1 MRKLRLTLVLL
12 AVFGLVAAACAADT
26 EAADEA
32 LAEAQAASAA
42 ASSAMSEAQAIA
54 ADIVAAIAEAQA
66 ATASAD
72 AAAAAAA
79 AAAADAAEAL
89 AAADLAQATAS
100 GNEAAVA
107 EAEVALADAQ
117 DAAAAAQTAA
127 DEAQSEAAAAQAE
140 AATAQEEAAA
150 AKAEAEAAQAEAAA
164 AQEEA
169 AAAET
174 EARAAEA
181 AAAEA
186 AAAAAGPI
194 CGGNTPG
201 DLPQGVDSENGVL
214 KIGTVQPVGGAAV
227 VAGIELLGGIK
238 IAVEEINAN
247 GGIDGCMIELVD
259 YNSQYEVEELINQT
273 RRMIDR
279 DGVWAILSPADSR
292 AIPGTFDFL
301 AESGVIMWA
310 PISPPFEI
318 ERQEVYWLASS
329 RTEQARICVDHFD
342 DLGFT
347 KVATIGATNPL
358 GEEVV
363 AGVEIQAPING
374 MEIVAQETVESAS
387 EIVGPAVL
395 NVIASGAEG
404 IVAGVDNIQN
414 ALILQILAENNS
426 DALLCS
432 DQGAAGSGGQNAVGP
447 AEEAADGF
455 LGALQV
461 ALPDTDS
468 PLMSQWRALRNA
480 YCDSISDECRAPNF
494 SEQTYLH
501 SITFFEVIDRLE
513 GDLSWDN
520 FHAVAESLWANPIET
535 GAMPP
540 ISCGP
545 RADGGHAC
553 ASGAGLSEYDY
564 ETQTW
569 TQIREFQA
577 PKS

>member
-12 AVFGLVAAACAADT
+12 AFFGLIAAGCASDSG
-26 EAADEA
+26 AADEA
-32 LAEAQAASAA
+32 LAEAQGASAAAAAALSEAQAASAA
-42 ASSAMSEAQAIA
+42 A
-54 ADIVAAIAEAQA
+54 ADIGAAMAEAQA
-66 ATASAD
+66 ASAAATAAS
-72 AAAAAAA
+72 AAAAS
-79 AAAADAAEAL
+79 AAADAAEAL

-100 GNEAAVA
+100 GNEAAA
-107 EAEVALADAQ
+107 
-117 DAAAAAQTAA
+117 
-127 DEAQSEAAAAQAE
+127 
-140 AATAQEEAAA
+140 
-150 AKAEAEAAQAEAAA
+150 AEAEAALAEASAAASAAGEAAAAAEAEAAA

-169 AAAET
+169 AAAQA
-174 EARAAEA
+174 EAAAAQQEAAAAQAEAQAAEE

-194 CGGNTPG
+194 CGGNTTG

-214 KIGTVQPVGGAAV
+214 TIGTVQPVGGAAV

-301 AESGVIMWA
+301 AESGVPMWA

-329 RTEQARICVDHFD
+329 RTEQARICVDHFH
-342 DLGFT
+342 DLGFST
-347 KVATIGATNPL
+347 VATIGATNPL

-480 YCDSISDECRAPNF
+480 YCDSISDECRAANF

-501 SITFFEVIDRLE
+501 SITFFEVIDRLD

-520 FHAVAESLWANPIET
+520 FHAVAESLRDDPIET

-540 ISCGP
+540 IGCGP
-545 RADGGHAC
+545 RAEGGHAC

-564 ETQTW
+564 ETETW

-577 PKS
+577 PYSS

>member
-1 MRKLRLTLVLL
+1 MRKLRITLVLL
-12 AVFGLVAAACAADT
+12 ATLGLVAAACAADT

-54 ADIVAAIAEAQA
+54 ADIGAAIAEAQA
-66 ATASAD
+66 ASASAD

-107 EAEVALADAQ
+107 EAEAALAEAQ
-117 DAAAAAQTAA
+117 DAAAAASTAA
-127 DEAQSEAAAAQAE
+127 AAAQDEAAAAQAE
-140 AATAQEEAAA
+140 ATAAQEEAAA
-150 AKAEAEAAQAEAAA
+150 AKAEAEAAQ
-164 AQEEA
+164 EEA
-169 AAAET
+169 AAAES
-174 EARAAEA
+174 EARAAEE

-194 CGGNTPG
+194 CGGNTTG

-238 IAVEEINAN
+238 IAVDEINAN

-292 AIPGTFDFL
+292 ALPGTFDFL
-301 AESGVIMWA
+301 AESGVPMWA

-329 RTEQARICVDHFD
+329 RTEQARICVDHFH
-342 DLGFT
+342 DLGFST
-347 KVATIGATNPL
+347 VATIGATNPL
-358 GEEVV
+358 GEEVI

-501 SITFFEVIDRLE
+501 SITFFEVIDRLD

-520 FHAVAESLWANPIET
+520 FHAVAENLGNDPIVT

-540 ISCGP
+540 IACGP

-564 ETQTW
+564 ETETW

-577 PKS
+577 PYS

>member
-1 MRKLRLTLVLL
+1 MRKLRLILVLL
-12 AVFGLVAAACAADT
+12 ATFGLIAAACASDGSDA
-26 EAADEA
+26 AADALAEA
-32 LAEAQAASAA
+32 QSASAAAAAALGEAQAAAATAADIGAAIAEAQAASAA
-42 ASSAMSEAQAIA
+42 AE
-54 ADIVAAIAEAQA
+54 
-66 ATASAD
+66 
-72 AAAAAAA
+72 AAAAAATA
-79 AAAADAAEAL
+79 ASANAAEAL

-107 EAEVALADAQ
+107 AAEDALAEAQ
-117 DAAAAAQTAA
+117 DAA
-127 DEAQSEAAAAQAE
+127 SAAQA
-140 AATAQEEAAA
+140 A
-150 AKAEAEAAQAEAAA
+150 AAA

-169 AAAET
+169 AAAQADAT
-174 EARAAEA
+174 AAQAQAEAAKAEA

-186 AAAAAGPI
+186 RAGAAEASAAEAAASAAGPI
-194 CGGNTPG
+194 CGGNTTG
-201 DLPQGVDSENGVL
+201 DLPQGVDSEAGVL
-214 KIGTVQPVGGAAV
+214 TIGTVQPVGGAAV

-238 IAVEEINAN
+238 IAVDEVNAN
-247 GGIDGCMIELVD
+247 GGVDGCMIELVD

-301 AESGVIMWA
+301 AESGVPMWA

-318 ERQEVYWLASS
+318 ERQEVYWLAIS

-414 ALILQILAENNS
+414 ALILQILAENDS
-426 DALLCS
+426 TALLCS

-461 ALPDTDS
+461 ALPDTDT
-468 PLMSQWRALRNA
+468 PLMSRWRALRNT
-480 YCDSISDECRAPNF
+480 YCDSISDECKAPNF

-501 SITFFEVIDRLE
+501 SITFFEVLDRLD

-520 FHAVAESLWANPIET
+520 FHAVAENLRSNPIET

-540 ISCGP
+540 IACGP

-553 ASGAGLSEYDY
+553 ASGAGLSEYDF
-564 ETQTW
+564 ETETW
-569 TQIREFQA
+569 TQIRIFQS

>member
-12 AVFGLVAAACAADT
+12 AVFGLVAAACASDSG
-26 EAADEA
+26 AADEA

-42 ASSAMSEAQAIA
+42 AANALSEAQSASTA
-54 ADIVAAIAEAQA
+54 AAEIGAAIAEAQA
-66 ATASAD
+66 ASASAD
-72 AAAAAAA
+72 AASAAAA

-107 EAEVALADAQ
+107 EAETALAEAQ
-117 DAAAAAQTAA
+117 AAAADASAAAASAQQEAETAQA
-127 DEAQSEAAAAQAE
+127 EAAAAQ
-140 AATAQEEAAA
+140 EEAA
-150 AKAEAEAAQAEAAA
+150 AAQAEAAA

-169 AAAET
+169 AAAE
-174 EARAAEA
+174 ES
-181 AAAEA
+181 AAEA

-194 CGGNTPG
+194 CGGNTTG
-201 DLPQGVDSENGVL
+201 DVPQGVDSENGVL

-238 IAVEEINAN
+238 IAVDEINAN

-301 AESGVIMWA
+301 AESGVPMWA

-329 RTEQARICVDHFD
+329 RTEQARICVDHFH
-342 DLGFT
+342 DLGLT
-347 KVATIGATNPL
+347 TVATIGATNPL
-358 GEEVV
+358 GQEVV
-363 AGVEIQAPING
+363 DGVEIQAPINE

-480 YCDSISDECRAPNF
+480 YCDSISDECRAANF

-501 SITFFEVIDRLE
+501 SITFFEVIDRLD

-520 FHAVAESLWANPIET
+520 FHAVAENLLNDPIET

-540 ISCGP
+540 IGCGP
-545 RADGGHAC
+545 RAEGGHAC

-577 PKS
+577 PYSS

>member
-1 MRKLRLTLVLL
+1 
-12 AVFGLVAAACAADT
+12 
-26 EAADEA
+26 
-32 LAEAQAASAA
+32 
-42 ASSAMSEAQAIA
+42 
-54 ADIVAAIAEAQA
+54 
-66 ATASAD
+66 
-72 AAAAAAA
+72 
-79 AAAADAAEAL
+79 
-89 AAADLAQATAS
+89 
-100 GNEAAVA
+100 
-107 EAEVALADAQ
+107 
-117 DAAAAAQTAA
+117 
-127 DEAQSEAAAAQAE
+127 
-140 AATAQEEAAA
+140 
-150 AKAEAEAAQAEAAA
+150 
-164 AQEEA
+164 
-169 AAAET
+169 
-174 EARAAEA
+174 
-181 AAAEA
+181 
-186 AAAAAGPI
+186 
-194 CGGNTPG
+194 
-201 DLPQGVDSENGVL
+201 
-214 KIGTVQPVGGAAV
+214 
-227 VAGIELLGGIK
+227 
-238 IAVEEINAN
+238 
-247 GGIDGCMIELVD
+247 
-259 YNSQYEVEELINQT
+259 
-273 RRMIDR
+273 MIDR
-279 DGVWAILSPADSR
+279 DGVWAVLSPADSR
-292 AIPGTFDFL
+292 ALPGTFDFL

-310 PISPPFEI
+310 PISPPFEP

-426 DALLCS
+426 PALLCS

-455 LGALQV
+455 LGGLQV

-501 SITFFEVIDRLE
+501 SITFFEVIDRLN

-520 FHAVAESLWANPIET
+520 FHAVAENLWANPIET

-540 ISCGP
+540 IACGA

>member
-12 AVFGLVAAACAADT
+12 AVFGLVAAACAADS

-32 LAEAQAASAA
+32 LAEAQAAAASAA
-42 ASSAMSEAQAIA
+42 AAMSEAQAASAAGADIA
-54 ADIVAAIAEAQA
+54 AAMAEAQA
-66 ATASAD
+66 ASAAAEAASAS
-72 AAAAAAA
+72 AAS
-79 AAAADAAEAL
+79 AAADAAEAL

-107 EAEVALADAQ
+107 EAEAALADAQ
-117 DAAAAAQTAA
+117 DAAAAAQAAA
-127 DEAQSEAAAAQAE
+127 DDAQSEAAAAQAE
-140 AATAQEEAAA
+140 AEAAQQEAAA
-150 AKAEAEAAQAEAAA
+150 AQAEAEAAQ
-164 AQEEA
+164 QEA
-169 AAAET
+169 AAAES

-186 AAAAAGPI
+186 AAAAAGPV
-194 CGGNTPG
+194 CGGNTAG

-238 IAVEEINAN
+238 IAVEEINAK
-247 GGIDGCMIELVD
+247 GGIDGCTIELVD

-342 DLGFT
+342 DLGFST
-347 KVATIGATNPL
+347 VATIGATNPL

-455 LGALQV
+455 LGGLQV

-501 SITFFEVIDRLE
+501 SITFFEVIDRLD

-520 FHAVAESLWANPIET
+520 FHATAENLWANPIET

-540 ISCGP
+540 IACGP

-569 TQIREFQA
+569 TQIREFRA

>member
-1 MRKLRLTLVLL
+1 MRKLRITLVLL
-12 AVFGLVAAACAADT
+12 AVFGLIAASCASDDGSAAAAD
-26 EAADEA
+26 A

-42 ASSAMSEAQAIA
+42 AASALNEAQSAGA
-54 ADIVAAIAEAQA
+54 AAAEIGAAIAEAQA
-66 ATASAD
+66 ASASAS
-72 AAAAAAA
+72 AASAAAA

-107 EAEVALADAQ
+107 EAESALADARDAAASAQ
-117 DAAAAAQTAA
+117 DAAASAQ
-127 DEAQSEAAAAQAE
+127 EEAAAAQAE
-140 AATAQEEAAA
+140 AAA
-150 AKAEAEAAQAEAAA
+150 AKAEAETAQAEAAA
-164 AQEEA
+164 AEA
-169 AAAET
+169 S
-174 EARAAEA
+174 
-181 AAAEA
+181 AAEA

-194 CGGNTPG
+194 CGGNTTG
-201 DLPQGVDSENGVL
+201 DLPQGVDSEAGVL

-238 IAVEEINAN
+238 IAVEEVNAN
-247 GGIDGCMIELVD
+247 GGVDGCMIELVD

-301 AESGVIMWA
+301 AESGVPMWA

-318 ERQEVYWLASS
+318 ERQEVYWLAIS

-414 ALILQILAENNS
+414 ALILQILAENDS
-426 DALLCS
+426 TALLCS

-461 ALPDTDS
+461 ALPDTDT
-468 PLMSQWRALRNA
+468 PLMSRWRALRNT
-480 YCDSISDECRAPNF
+480 YCDSISDECKAPNF

-501 SITFFEVIDRLE
+501 SITFFEVLDRLD

-520 FHAVAESLWANPIET
+520 FHAVAENLGSNPIET

-540 ISCGP
+540 IACGP

-553 ASGAGLSEYDY
+553 ASGAGLSEYDF
-564 ETQTW
+564 ETGTW
-569 TQIREFQA
+569 TQIRTFQS

>member
-12 AVFGLVAAACAADT
+12 AVLGLVAAACAADT
-26 EAADEA
+26 EAADQA
-32 LAEAQAASAA
+32 LAEAQAASVA
-42 ASSAMSEAQAIA
+42 ASAAMSEAQSAAAAA
-54 ADIVAAIAEAQA
+54 ADIGAAIAEAQA
-66 ATASAD
+66 ASASAE
-72 AAAAAAA
+72 AASAAAA
-79 AAAADAAEAL
+79 AAAADAAQAL

-100 GNEAAVA
+100 GNETAVA
-107 EAEVALADAQ
+107 EAEAALTEAQ
-117 DAAAAAQTAA
+117 AAAADASAAAASAQ
-127 DEAQSEAAAAQAE
+127 EEAAAAQAE
-140 AATAQEEAAA
+140 AAAAQEEAAA
-150 AKAEAEAAQAEAAA
+150 AKAEAEAAQ
-164 AQEEA
+164 EEA
-169 AAAET
+169 AAAES
-174 EARAAEA
+174 EARAAEE

-194 CGGNTPG
+194 CGGNTTG

-214 KIGTVQPVGGAAV
+214 TIGTVQPVGGAAV

-238 IAVEEINAN
+238 IAVDEINAN

-301 AESGVIMWA
+301 AESGVPMWA

-329 RTEQARICVDHFD
+329 RTEQAQICVDHYH

-347 KVATIGATNPL
+347 KIATIGATNPL
-358 GEEVV
+358 GEEAVH
-363 AGVEIQAPING
+363 GVEVQAEVNG

-395 NVIASGAEG
+395 NVIATDAEG
-404 IVAGVDNIQN
+404 IISGVDNIQN
-414 ALILQILAENNS
+414 ALILQILAENGS

-468 PLMSQWRALRNA
+468 PLMSQWRALRTA
-480 YCDSISDECRAPNF
+480 YCDSISDECQAANF

-501 SITFFEVIDRLE
+501 SITFFEVIDRMN

-520 FHAVAESLWANPIET
+520 FHAVAESLWENPIVT

-540 ISCGP
+540 IACGP
-545 RADGGHAC
+545 RADGGHTC

>member
-1 MRKLRLTLVLL
+1 MRKLRLTIVLL
-12 AVFGLVAAACAADT
+12 AVFGLVAAACSSDDSGADALAEAQSASAAAAAALIEAQAATATAADIG
-26 EAADEA
+26 AAI
-32 LAEAQAASAA
+32 AEAQAASAA
-42 ASSAMSEAQAIA
+42 AE
-54 ADIVAAIAEAQA
+54 
-66 ATASAD
+66 
-72 AAAAAAA
+72 AAAAGAAA
-79 AAAADAAEAL
+79 ASANAAEAL
-89 AAADLAQATAS
+89 AAADLATATAA
-100 GNEAAVA
+100 GNADAVA
-107 EAEVALADAQ
+107 AAKDALAEAQ
-117 DAAAAAQTAA
+117 NAAAAAQAA
-127 DEAQSEAAAAQAE
+127 AASAQEEAAAAQAE
-140 AATAQEEAAA
+140 AAGAQ
-150 AKAEAEAAQAEAAA
+150 AEAEAARAEAAA
-164 AQEEA
+164 AESRAE
-169 AAAET
+169 AAET
-174 EARAAEA
+174 S
-181 AAAEA
+181 AAEA

-194 CGGNTPG
+194 CGGNTTG

-227 VAGIELLGGIK
+227 VAGIELLGGVK

-301 AESGVIMWA
+301 AESGVIMWG
-310 PISPPFEI
+310 PISPPFEAD
-318 ERQEVYWLASS
+318 RQEVYWLATS

-374 MEIVAQETVESAS
+374 MEIVAQETIESAS
-387 EIVGPAVL
+387 EIVAPAVL

-404 IVAGVDNIQN
+404 IVVGGDGIQT
-414 ALILQILAENNS
+414 ALILQLLKENNS
-426 DALLCS
+426 NARLCT
-432 DQGAAGSGGQNAVGP
+432 DQGAGGTGGQSTVGP
-447 AEEAADGF
+447 ADNAADGF

-461 ALPDTDS
+461 ALSDTDS

-480 YCDSISDECRAPNF
+480 YCDSISDECQAPNF

-501 SITFFEVIDRLE
+501 SITFFEVVDRLE

-520 FHAVAESLWANPIET
+520 FHATAESLWANPIET

-540 ISCGP
+540 IGCGP
-545 RADGGHAC
+545 QAEGGHAC
-553 ASGAGLSEYDY
+553 ASGAGIAEYDL
-564 ETQTW
+564 ETGTW
-569 TQIREFQA
+569 TQIREFQS

>member
-1 MRKLRLTLVLL
+1 MRKLRLTIVLL
-12 AVFGLVAAACAADT
+12 AVLGLVAAACAADS

-42 ASSAMSEAQAIA
+42 ASAAMNEAQGASA
-54 ADIVAAIAEAQA
+54 AATEVAAAMAEAQS
-66 ATASAD
+66 AS
-72 AAAAAAA
+72 AAAAAAS
-79 AAAADAAEAL
+79 ADAAEAL
-89 AAADLAQATAS
+89 AAAALAQATAS
-100 GNEAAVA
+100 GSEDAVA
-107 EAEVALADAQ
+107 EAEAALAEARQ
-117 DAAAAAQTAA
+117 AAEAAG
-127 DEAQSEAAAAQAE
+127 EAAAS
-140 AATAQEEAAA
+140 
-150 AKAEAEAAQAEAAA
+150 AQAEAAA
-164 AQEEA
+164 ALEEA
-169 AAAET
+169 AAAQQ
-174 EARAAEA
+174 EAAAAQQEAQAAEA

-186 AAAAAGPI
+186 AAAAAGPV
-194 CGGNTPG
+194 CGGNTTG

-214 KIGTVQPVGGAAV
+214 TIGTVQPVGGAAV

-238 IAVEEINAN
+238 IAVDEVNAN
-247 GGIDGCMIELVD
+247 GGIDGCRIELVD

-301 AESGVIMWA
+301 AESGVPMWA

-329 RTEQARICVDHFD
+329 RTEQARICVDHFH

-347 KVATIGATNPL
+347 TVATIGATNPL

-426 DALLCS
+426 PALLCS

-480 YCDSISDECRAPNF
+480 YCDSISDECQAPNF

-501 SITFFEVIDRLE
+501 SITFFEVIDRLD

-520 FHAVAESLWANPIET
+520 FHAVAESLRDDPIET

-540 ISCGP
+540 IGCGP
-545 RADGGHAC
+545 RAEGGHAC

-564 ETQTW
+564 ETESW

-577 PKS
+577 PYSS

>member
-1 MRKLRLTLVLL
+1 
-12 AVFGLVAAACAADT
+12 G
-26 EAADEA
+26 E
-32 LAEAQAASAA
+32 AA
-42 ASSAMSEAQAIA
+42 AS
-54 ADIVAAIAEAQA
+54 
-66 ATASAD
+66 
-72 AAAAAAA
+72 
-79 AAAADAAEAL
+79 
-89 AAADLAQATAS
+89 
-100 GNEAAVA
+100 
-107 EAEVALADAQ
+107 
-117 DAAAAAQTAA
+117 
-127 DEAQSEAAAAQAE
+127 
-140 AATAQEEAAA
+140 
-150 AKAEAEAAQAEAAA
+150 AQAEAAA
-164 AQEEA
+164 ALEEA
-169 AAAET
+169 AAAQQ
-174 EARAAEA
+174 EAAAAQQEAQAAEA

-186 AAAAAGPI
+186 AAAAAGPV
-194 CGGNTPG
+194 CGGNTTG

-214 KIGTVQPVGGAAV
+214 TIGTVQPVGGAAV

-238 IAVEEINAN
+238 IAVDEVNAN
-247 GGIDGCMIELVD
+247 GGIDGCRIELVD

-301 AESGVIMWA
+301 AESGVPMWA

-329 RTEQARICVDHFD
+329 RTEQARICVDHFH

-347 KVATIGATNPL
+347 TVATIGATNPL

-426 DALLCS
+426 PALLCS

-480 YCDSISDECRAPNF
+480 YCDSISDECQAPNF

-501 SITFFEVIDRLE
+501 SITFFEVIDRLD

-520 FHAVAESLWANPIET
+520 FHAVAESLRDDPIET

-540 ISCGP
+540 IGCGP
-545 RADGGHAC
+545 RAEGGHAC

-564 ETQTW
+564 ETESW

-577 PKS
+577 PYSS

>member
-1 MRKLRLTLVLL
+1 
-12 AVFGLVAAACAADT
+12 
-26 EAADEA
+26 
-32 LAEAQAASAA
+32 
-42 ASSAMSEAQAIA
+42 
-54 ADIVAAIAEAQA
+54 
-66 ATASAD
+66 
-72 AAAAAAA
+72 
-79 AAAADAAEAL
+79 AEAL

-107 EAEVALADAQ
+107 EAEVALAEAQ
-117 DAAAAAQTAA
+117 DAAAAAGQAA
-127 DEAQSEAAAAQAE
+127 SAAQEEAAAAQAE

-164 AQEEA
+164 A
-169 AAAET
+169 ET

-194 CGGNTPG
+194 CGGNTTG

-279 DGVWAILSPADSR
+279 DGVWAVLSPADSR
-292 AIPGTFDFL
+292 ALPGTFDFL

-310 PISPPFEI
+310 PISPPFEP

-347 KVATIGATNPL
+347 KVATIGATNPH

>member
-1 MRKLRLTLVLL
+1 MRRLRITLVLL
-12 AVFGLVAAACAADT
+12 AVLGLIAASCASDSG
-26 EAADEA
+26 AADEA

-42 ASSAMSEAQAIA
+42 AAAAMSEAQSAGA
-54 ADIVAAIAEAQA
+54 AAAEIGAAIAEAQA
-66 ATASAD
+66 ASASAD
-72 AAAAAAA
+72 AASAGAA

-107 EAEVALADAQ
+107 EAEAALADAQ
-117 DAAAAAQTAA
+117 AAAADASAAAASAQEEAEAA
-127 DEAQSEAAAAQAE
+127 QAEAAAAQAE
-140 AATAQEEAAA
+140 AAAAQ
-150 AKAEAEAAQAEAAA
+150 AEAEAAQAEAAA
-164 AQEEA
+164 AQAEA
-169 AAAET
+169 AAAE
-174 EARAAEA
+174 ES
-181 AAAEA
+181 AAEA
-186 AAAAAGPI
+186 AAAAAGPV
-194 CGGNTPG
+194 CGGNTTG

-247 GGIDGCMIELVD
+247 GGIDGCTIELVD

-347 KVATIGATNPL
+347 TVATIGATNPL
-358 GEEVV
+358 GQEVV
-363 AGVEIQAPING
+363 DGVEIQAPING

-480 YCDSISDECRAPNF
+480 YCDSISDECRAANF

-501 SITFFEVIDRLE
+501 SITFFEVIDRLD

-520 FHAVAESLWANPIET
+520 FHTTAENLWVNPIET

-540 ISCGP
+540 IGCGP
-545 RADGGHAC
+545 RAEGGHAC

-564 ETQTW
+564 ETQSW

>member
-54 ADIVAAIAEAQA
+54 ADIGAAIAEAQA
-66 ATASAD
+66 ASASAD

-107 EAEVALADAQ
+107 EAEAALADAQ
-117 DAAAAAQTAA
+117 DAAAAASTAA
-127 DEAQSEAAAAQAE
+127 AAAQEEAAAAQAE
-140 AATAQEEAAA
+140 ATAAQEEAAA
-150 AKAEAEAAQAEAAA
+150 AKAEAEAAQ
-164 AQEEA
+164 EEA
-169 AAAET
+169 AAAES
-174 EARAAEA
+174 EARAAEE

-186 AAAAAGPI
+186 AAAAAGPV
-194 CGGNTPG
+194 CGGNTTG

-238 IAVEEINAN
+238 IAVDEINAN

-292 AIPGTFDFL
+292 ALPGTFDFL
-301 AESGVIMWA
+301 AESGVPMWA

-329 RTEQARICVDHFD
+329 RTEQARICVDHFH
-342 DLGFT
+342 DLGFST
-347 KVATIGATNPL
+347 VATIGATNPL
-358 GEEVV
+358 GEEVI

-480 YCDSISDECRAPNF
+480 YCDSITDECRAPNF

-501 SITFFEVIDRLE
+501 SITFFEVIDRLD

-520 FHAVAESLWANPIET
+520 FHAVAENLGNDPIVT

-540 ISCGP
+540 IACGP

-564 ETQTW
+564 ETETW

-577 PKS
+577 PYSEN

>member
-1 MRKLRLTLVLL
+1 MQRLRLTLVLVAAL
-12 AVFGLVAAACAADT
+12 GLIAAACAADSG
-26 EAADEA
+26 AADEA

-42 ASSAMSEAQAIA
+42 AASAMSEAQGASAAA
-54 ADIVAAIAEAQA
+54 ADIGAAMAEAQA
-66 ATASAD
+66 ASAAAE

-89 AAADLAQATAS
+89 AAAELAQATAS

-107 EAEVALADAQ
+107 EAEIALAEAQ
-117 DAAAAAQTAA
+117 DAAEAASSAAAAAQE
-127 DEAQSEAAAAQAE
+127 EASAAQAE
-140 AATAQEEAAA
+140 AEAAQEEAAA
-150 AKAEAEAAQAEAAA
+150 AKAEAALAQAEAAA
-164 AQEEA
+164 AEE
-169 AAAET
+169 
-174 EARAAEA
+174 EARAAEEA
-181 AAAEA
+181 ASEA

-194 CGGNTPG
+194 CGGNTTG
-201 DLPQGVDSENGVL
+201 DLPQGVDSEGGVL

-238 IAVEEINAN
+238 IAVDEINAN

-347 KVATIGATNPL
+347 RVATIGATNPL

-468 PLMSQWRALRNA
+468 PLMSQWRALRTA
-480 YCDSISDECRAPNF
+480 YCDAISDECKAPNF

-513 GDLSWDN
+513 GDLSWEN
-520 FHAVAESLWANPIET
+520 FHAVAENLRNDPIET

-540 ISCGP
+540 IACGP
-545 RADGGHAC
+545 RAEGGHAC
-553 ASGAGLSEYDY
+553 ASGAGLSVYDY

-569 TQIREFQA
+569 TQIRAFQA

>member
-42 ASSAMSEAQAIA
+42 ASSAMSEAQAAAAAA
-54 ADIVAAIAEAQA
+54 ADIGAAMAEAQA
-66 ATASAD
+66 ASASAE

-107 EAEVALADAQ
+107 EAEVALAEAQ
-117 DAAAAAQTAA
+117 DAAAAAGQAA
-127 DEAQSEAAAAQAE
+127 SAAQEEAAAAQAE

-164 AQEEA
+164 A
-169 AAAET
+169 ET

-194 CGGNTPG
+194 CGGNTTG

-247 GGIDGCMIELVD
+247 GGIDGCMIELID

-279 DGVWAILSPADSR
+279 DGVWGILSPADSR
-292 AIPGTFDFL
+292 ALPGTFDFL

-564 ETQTW
+564 ETQSW

>member
-12 AVFGLVAAACAADT
+12 AFFGLIAAGCASDSG
-26 EAADEA
+26 AADEA
-32 LAEAQAASAA
+32 LAEAQGASAAAAAALSEAQAASAA
-42 ASSAMSEAQAIA
+42 A
-54 ADIVAAIAEAQA
+54 ADIGAAMAEAQA
-66 ATASAD
+66 ASAAATAAS
-72 AAAAAAA
+72 AAAAS
-79 AAAADAAEAL
+79 AAADAAEAL

-100 GNEAAVA
+100 GNEAAA
-107 EAEVALADAQ
+107 
-117 DAAAAAQTAA
+117 
-127 DEAQSEAAAAQAE
+127 
-140 AATAQEEAAA
+140 
-150 AKAEAEAAQAEAAA
+150 AEAEAALAEASAAASAAGEAAAAAEAEAAA

-169 AAAET
+169 AAAQA
-174 EARAAEA
+174 EAAAAQQEAAAAQAEAQAAEE

-194 CGGNTPG
+194 CGGNTTG

-214 KIGTVQPVGGAAV
+214 TIGTVQPVGGAAV

-301 AESGVIMWA
+301 AESGVPMWA

-318 ERQEVYWLASS
+318 ERQEVS
-329 RTEQARICVDHFD
+329 EQARICVDHFH
-342 DLGFT
+342 DLGFST
-347 KVATIGATNPL
+347 VATIGATNPL

-480 YCDSISDECRAPNF
+480 YCDSISDECRAANF

-501 SITFFEVIDRLE
+501 SITFFEVIDRLN

-520 FHAVAESLWANPIET
+520 FHAVAEGLRDNPIET

-540 ISCGP
+540 IGCGP
-545 RADGGHAC
+545 RAEGGHAC

-564 ETQTW
+564 ETETW

-577 PKS
+577 PYSS

>member
-1 MRKLRLTLVLL
+1 MRKLRLTFLLVAVLGLL
-12 AVFGLVAAACAADT
+12 AAACASD
-26 EAADEA
+26 DGSQA
-32 LAEAQAASAA
+32 LTEAQAASAA

-54 ADIVAAIAEAQA
+54 ADLSAAIAEAQA
-66 ATASAD
+66 ASASAE

-79 AAAADAAEAL
+79 SAAADAAEAL

-107 EAEVALADAQ
+107 EAEAALADAQ
-117 DAAAAAQTAA
+117 GAAEAAQAAA
-127 DEAQSEAAAAQAE
+127 DDAQSEAAAAQAE
-140 AATAQEEAAA
+140 AEAAQQEAAA
-150 AKAEAEAAQAEAAA
+150 AKEEAE
-164 AQEEA
+164 
-169 AAAET
+169 AAET

-194 CGGNTPG
+194 CGGNTSG

-227 VAGIELLGGIK
+227 VAGIELLGGIE

-426 DALLCS
+426 NALLCS

-480 YCDSISDECRAPNF
+480 YCDSISEECQAPNF

-520 FHAVAESLWANPIET
+520 FHAVAENLWANPIET

-540 ISCGP
+540 IACGA

-569 TQIREFQA
+569 NQIREFRA

>member
-1 MRKLRLTLVLL
+1 MRKLRITLVLL
-12 AVFGLVAAACAADT
+12 AVFSLIAASCASDDGSAAAAD
-26 EAADEA
+26 A

-42 ASSAMSEAQAIA
+42 AASALNEAQSAGA
-54 ADIVAAIAEAQA
+54 AAAEIGAAIAEAQA
-66 ATASAD
+66 ASASAS
-72 AAAAAAA
+72 AASAAAA

-107 EAEVALADAQ
+107 EAESALADARDAAASAQ
-117 DAAAAAQTAA
+117 DAAASAQ
-127 DEAQSEAAAAQAE
+127 EEAAAAQAE
-140 AATAQEEAAA
+140 AAA
-150 AKAEAEAAQAEAAA
+150 AKAEAETAQAEAAA
-164 AQEEA
+164 AEA
-169 AAAET
+169 S
-174 EARAAEA
+174 
-181 AAAEA
+181 AAEA

-194 CGGNTPG
+194 CGGNTTG
-201 DLPQGVDSENGVL
+201 DLPQGVDSEAGVL

-238 IAVEEINAN
+238 IAVEEVNAN
-247 GGIDGCMIELVD
+247 GGVDGCMIELVD

-301 AESGVIMWA
+301 AESGVPMWA

-318 ERQEVYWLASS
+318 ERQEVYWLAIS

-414 ALILQILAENNS
+414 ALILQILAENDS
-426 DALLCS
+426 TALLCS

-461 ALPDTDS
+461 ALPDTDT
-468 PLMSQWRALRNA
+468 PLMSRWRALRNT
-480 YCDSISDECRAPNF
+480 YCDSISDECKAPNF

-501 SITFFEVIDRLE
+501 SITFFEVLDRLD

-520 FHAVAESLWANPIET
+520 FHAVAENLGSNPIET

-540 ISCGP
+540 IACGP

-553 ASGAGLSEYDY
+553 ASGAGLSEYDF
-564 ETQTW
+564 ETGTW
-569 TQIREFQA
+569 TQIRTFQS

>member
-1 MRKLRLTLVLL
+1 MRRLRLTIVLL
-12 AVFGLVAAACAADT
+12 AVFGLVAAACAADSET
-26 EAADEA
+26 ADEA
-32 LAEAQAASAA
+32 LSEARAASAAVTAAAADISAVAAEAQAASA
-42 ASSAMSEAQAIA
+42 SADSATA
-54 ADIVAAIAEAQA
+54 A
-66 ATASAD
+66 AT
-72 AAAAAAA
+72 
-79 AAAADAAEAL
+79 AAAADAAQAL
-89 AAADLAQATAS
+89 AAADLAQAQAS
-100 GNEAAVA
+100 GSADAIA
-107 EAEVALADAQ
+107 EAEAALEQAQ
-117 DAAAAAQTAA
+117 EAAAAAGDAA
-127 DEAQSEAAAAQAE
+127 EAAQAEAASAQAEAAAAQQEAEAAKQEAAAAQAE
-140 AATAQEEAAA
+140 AAGAQ
-150 AKAEAEAAQAEAAA
+150 
-164 AQEEA
+164 
-169 AAAET
+169 
-174 EARAAEA
+174 AEA

-186 AAAAAGPI
+186 AAEEAAAAAAGPV
-194 CGGNTPG
+194 CGGNTVG
-201 DLPQGVDSENGVL
+201 DLPQGVDSEDGVL
-214 KIGTVQPVGGAAV
+214 TIGTVQPVGGAAV

-238 IAVEEINAN
+238 IAVDEINDN

-292 AIPGTFDFL
+292 ALPGTFDFL
-301 AESGVIMWA
+301 AESGVPMWA

-329 RTEQARICVDHFD
+329 RTEQARICVDHYH
-342 DLGFT
+342 DLGIT
-347 KVATIGATNPL
+347 KIATIGATNPL
-358 GEEVV
+358 GEEAI
-363 AGVEIQAPING
+363 AGVEIQAEING

-395 NVIASGAEG
+395 NVIATDAEG
-404 IVAGVDNIQN
+404 IISGVDNIQN
-414 ALILQILAENNS
+414 ALILQILAENGS
-426 DALLCS
+426 EALLCS

-468 PLMSQWRALRNA
+468 PLMSQWRALRTA
-480 YCDSISDECRAPNF
+480 YCDSISDECQAANF

-501 SITFFEVIDRLE
+501 SITFFEVIDRMN

-520 FHAVAESLWANPIET
+520 FHAVAESLRDDPILT

-540 ISCGP
+540 IGCGP
-545 RADGGHAC
+545 RAEGGHTC

-564 ETQTW
+564 ETGTW

-577 PKS
+577 PYTS

>member
-1 MRKLRLTLVLL
+1 MRKLRITLVLL
-12 AVFGLVAAACAADT
+12 AVFGLIAASCASDDGSAAAAD
-26 EAADEA
+26 A

-42 ASSAMSEAQAIA
+42 AASALNEAQSAGA
-54 ADIVAAIAEAQA
+54 AAAEIGAAIAEAQA
-66 ATASAD
+66 ASASAS
-72 AAAAAAA
+72 AASAAAA

-107 EAEVALADAQ
+107 EAESALADARDAAASAQ
-117 DAAAAAQTAA
+117 DAAA
-127 DEAQSEAAAAQAE
+127 S
-140 AATAQEEAAA
+140 AQE
-150 AKAEAEAAQAEAAA
+150 EAEAAQAEAAA
-164 AQEEA
+164 AQAEA
-169 AAAET
+169 AAAQ
-174 EARAAEA
+174 AEA
-181 AAAEA
+181 AAAEESAAEA
-186 AAAAAGPI
+186 AASAAGPI
-194 CGGNTPG
+194 CGGNTTG

-238 IAVEEINAN
+238 IAVEEVNAN

-301 AESGVIMWA
+301 AESGVIMWG

-318 ERQEVYWLASS
+318 ERQEVYWLATT

-342 DLGFT
+342 DLGLT

-358 GEEVV
+358 GEEIV

-374 MEIVAQETVESAS
+374 MEIVAQETIESAS
-387 EIVGPAVL
+387 EIVAPAVL

-404 IVAGVDNIQN
+404 IVVGGDGIQT
-414 ALILQILAENNS
+414 ALILQLLKENNS
-426 DALLCS
+426 NARLCT
-432 DQGAAGSGGQNAVGP
+432 DQGAAGTGGQSTVGP
-447 AEEAADGF
+447 ADNAADRF

-461 ALPDTDS
+461 SLSDTDT

-480 YCDSISDECRAPNF
+480 YCDSISDECQAPNF

-501 SITFFEVIDRLE
+501 SITFFEVLNRLD

-520 FHAVAESLWANPIET
+520 FHATAENLWVNPIET

-540 ISCGP
+540 IGCGP
-545 RADGGHAC
+545 QADGGHAC
-553 ASGAGLSEYDY
+553 ASGAGIAEYDL
-564 ETQTW
+564 ETGTW
-569 TQIREFQA
+569 TQIRPFAA

>member
-1 MRKLRLTLVLL
+1 MRRLRLTLVLL

-42 ASSAMSEAQAIA
+42 ASSAMSEAQAA
-54 ADIVAAIAEAQA
+54 AAATADIGAAMAEAQA
-66 ATASAD
+66 ASAAAEAASA
-72 AAAAAAA
+72 AATS
-79 AAAADAAEAL
+79 AAADAAEAL
-89 AAADLAQATAS
+89 AAAELAQATAS

-107 EAEVALADAQ
+107 EAETALAEAQ
-117 DAAAAAQTAA
+117 DAAAAASDA
-127 DEAQSEAAAAQAE
+127 AAAAQV
-140 AATAQEEAAA
+140 
-150 AKAEAEAAQAEAAA
+150 EAEAAQEEAAA

-169 AAAET
+169 ATAKAEAEAAQE
-174 EARAAEA
+174 EAASAEADARAAEA

-186 AAAAAGPI
+186 AAAAAGPV
-194 CGGNTPG
+194 CGGNTTG
-201 DLPQGVDSENGVL
+201 DLPQGVDSENGIL

-238 IAVEEINAN
+238 IAVDEINAA
-247 GGIDGCMIELVD
+247 GGIDGCMLELVD

-279 DGVWAILSPADSR
+279 DGVWAVLSPADSR
-292 AIPGTFDFL
+292 ALPGTFDFL
-301 AESGVIMWA
+301 AESGVVMWA

-329 RTEQARICVDHFD
+329 RTEQARICVDYYHD
-342 DLGFT
+342 QGLT
-347 KVATIGATNPL
+347 KIATIGATNPL

-404 IVAGVDNIQN
+404 IVSGVDNIQN

>member
-1 MRKLRLTLVLL
+1 MRRLRLTLVLL
-12 AVFGLVAAACAADT
+12 AVFGLVAAACAGDSG
-26 EAADEA
+26 AADEA

-42 ASSAMSEAQAIA
+42 AAAAMSEAQSASA
-54 ADIVAAIAEAQA
+54 AAAEIGAAIAEAQA
-66 ATASAD
+66 ASASAD
-72 AAAAAAA
+72 AASAGAA

-100 GNEAAVA
+100 GNQAAVA
-107 EAEVALADAQ
+107 EAEAALADAQ
-117 DAAAAAQTAA
+117 AAAADASAAAASAQAEAEAA
-127 DEAQSEAAAAQAE
+127 QAEAASAQEEAAAAQAE
-140 AATAQEEAAA
+140 AAAAQ
-150 AKAEAEAAQAEAAA
+150 AEAEAAQAEAAA
-164 AQEEA
+164 AEES
-169 AAAET
+169 
-174 EARAAEA
+174 
-181 AAAEA
+181 AAEA

-194 CGGNTPG
+194 CGGNTTG
-201 DLPQGVDSENGVL
+201 DLPQGVDSDNGVL

-238 IAVEEINAN
+238 IAVDEINAN

-292 AIPGTFDFL
+292 ALPGTFDFL
-301 AESGVIMWA
+301 AESGVPMWA

-329 RTEQARICVDHFD
+329 RTEQARICVDHFH
-342 DLGFT
+342 DLGFST
-347 KVATIGATNPL
+347 VATIGATNPL

-374 MEIVAQETVESAS
+374 MELVAQETVESAS

-480 YCDSISDECRAPNF
+480 YCDSISDECRAANF

-501 SITFFEVIDRLE
+501 SITFFEVIDRLN

-520 FHAVAESLWANPIET
+520 FHAVAEGLRDNPIET

-540 ISCGP
+540 IGCGP
-545 RADGGHAC
+545 RAEGGHAC

-564 ETQTW
+564 ETETW

-577 PKS
+577 PYSS

>member
-12 AVFGLVAAACAADT
+12 ALFGLIAAACAADS

-32 LAEAQAASAA
+32 LAEAQAAAESADA
-42 ASSAMSEAQAIA
+42 AMSEAQAATA
-54 ADIVAAIAEAQA
+54 AAAEIGAAMAEAQA
-66 ATASAD
+66 ASAAAE

-89 AAADLAQATAS
+89 AAAGLAQATAE

-107 EAEVALADAQ
+107 EAEAALSEAQ
-117 DAAAAAQTAA
+117 DAAEAAGEAASAAQ
-127 DEAQSEAAAAQAE
+127 EEAAAAQAE
-140 AATAQEEAAA
+140 AA
-150 AKAEAEAAQAEAAA
+150 AAQAEAAA
-164 AQEEA
+164 AEE
-169 AAAET
+169 
-174 EARAAEA
+174 

-194 CGGNTPG
+194 CGGNTTG
-201 DLPQGVDSENGVL
+201 DPPQGVDSENGVL

-238 IAVEEINAN
+238 IAVDEINAN

-329 RTEQARICVDHFD
+329 RTEQARICVDHYH
-342 DLGFT
+342 DLGLT

-426 DALLCS
+426 NALLCS

-468 PLMSQWRALRNA
+468 PLMSQWRALRTA

-501 SITFFEVIDRLE
+501 SITFFEVIDRLD

-520 FHAVAESLWANPIET
+520 FHAVAENLRSNPIET

-540 ISCGP
+540 IACGP

-553 ASGAGLSEYDY
+553 ASGAGLSVYNY

-569 TQIREFQA
+569 EQIREFQA
-577 PKS
+577 PYS

>member
-1 MRKLRLTLVLL
+1 MRKLRLTIVLL
-12 AVFGLVAAACAADT
+12 AVLGLVAAACAADS

-42 ASSAMSEAQAIA
+42 ASAAMNEAQGASA
-54 ADIVAAIAEAQA
+54 AAAEVAAAMAEAQS
-66 ATASAD
+66 AS
-72 AAAAAAA
+72 AAAAAAS
-79 AAAADAAEAL
+79 ADAAEAL
-89 AAADLAQATAS
+89 AAAALAQATAS
-100 GNEAAVA
+100 GSEDAVA
-107 EAEVALADAQ
+107 EAEAALAEARQ
-117 DAAAAAQTAA
+117 AAEAAG
-127 DEAQSEAAAAQAE
+127 EAAAS
-140 AATAQEEAAA
+140 
-150 AKAEAEAAQAEAAA
+150 AQAEAAA
-164 AQEEA
+164 ALEEA
-169 AAAET
+169 AAVQQ
-174 EARAAEA
+174 EAAAAQQEAQAAEA

-186 AAAAAGPI
+186 AAAAAGPV
-194 CGGNTPG
+194 CGGNTTG

-214 KIGTVQPVGGAAV
+214 TIGTVQPVGGAAV

-238 IAVEEINAN
+238 IAVDEVNAN
-247 GGIDGCMIELVD
+247 GGIDGCRIELVD

-301 AESGVIMWA
+301 AESGVPMWA

-329 RTEQARICVDHFD
+329 RTEQARICVDHFH

-347 KVATIGATNPL
+347 TVATIGATNPL

-426 DALLCS
+426 PALLCS

-480 YCDSISDECRAPNF
+480 YCDSISDECQAPNF

-501 SITFFEVIDRLE
+501 SITFFEVIDRLD

-520 FHAVAESLWANPIET
+520 FHAVAESLRDDPIET

-540 ISCGP
+540 IGCGP
-545 RADGGHAC
+545 RAEGGHAC

-564 ETQTW
+564 ETESW

-577 PKS
+577 PYSS

>member
-12 AVFGLVAAACAADT
+12 AAFGLIAAACAADT

-32 LAEAQAASAA
+32 LAEAQAAASAA
-42 ASSAMSEAQAIA
+42 ASAMSEAQAASAAA
-54 ADIVAAIAEAQA
+54 ADIGAAMAEAQA
-66 ATASAD
+66 ASASAE
-72 AAAAAAA
+72 AASAAAA

-107 EAEVALADAQ
+107 EAETALAEASAAASAAGE
-117 DAAAAAQTAA
+117 AAAAAEAEAA
-127 DEAQSEAAAAQAE
+127 AAQEEAAAAQAE
-140 AATAQEEAAA
+140 AAAAQAEAA
-150 AKAEAEAAQAEAAA
+150 AAQAEAAA

-169 AAAET
+169 QAAE
-174 EARAAEA
+174 E

-194 CGGNTPG
+194 CGGNTTG

-247 GGIDGCMIELVD
+247 GGIDGCTIELVD

-292 AIPGTFDFL
+292 ALPGTFDFL

-501 SITFFEVIDRLE
+501 SITFFEVIDRLD

-540 ISCGP
+540 IACGP

-553 ASGAGLSEYDY
+553 ASGAGLSVYDY
-564 ETQTW
+564 ETQSW

-577 PKS
+577 PNS

>member
-1 MRKLRLTLVLL
+1 MRKLRITLVLL
-12 AVFGLVAAACAADT
+12 AVFGLIAASCASDDGSSAAAD
-26 EAADEA
+26 A
-32 LAEAQAASAA
+32 LAEAQAASAVA
-42 ASSAMSEAQAIA
+42 ASALNEAQSAGA
-54 ADIVAAIAEAQA
+54 AAAEIGAAIAEAQA
-66 ATASAD
+66 ASASA
-72 AAAAAAA
+72 AAASAAAA

-89 AAADLAQATAS
+89 AAAGLAQATAS
-100 GNEAAVA
+100 GNETAVA
-107 EAEVALADAQ
+107 DAEAALADARDAAASAQ
-117 DAAAAAQTAA
+117 DAAASAQ
-127 DEAQSEAAAAQAE
+127 EEAAAAQAE
-140 AATAQEEAAA
+140 AEAAQEEAAA
-150 AKAEAEAAQAEAAA
+150 AKAEAETAQAEAAA
-164 AQEEA
+164 AEA
-169 AAAET
+169 S
-174 EARAAEA
+174 AAEA
-181 AAAEA
+181 AAS
-186 AAAAAGPI
+186 AAGPI
-194 CGGNTPG
+194 CGGNTTG
-201 DLPQGVDSENGVL
+201 DLPQGVDSEAGVL
-214 KIGTVQPVGGAAV
+214 TIGTVQPVGGAAV

-238 IAVEEINAN
+238 IAVEEVNAN

-301 AESGVIMWA
+301 AESGVPMWA

-342 DLGFT
+342 DLGLT

-363 AGVEIQAPING
+363 GGVEIQAPING

-426 DALLCS
+426 PALLCS

-468 PLMSQWRALRNA
+468 PLMSRWRALRNA
-480 YCDSISDECRAPNF
+480 YCDSISDDCNAPNF

-520 FHAVAESLWANPIET
+520 FHAVAENLGSNPIET

-540 ISCGP
+540 IACGP

-553 ASGAGLSEYDY
+553 ASGAGLSEYDF
-564 ETQTW
+564 ETGTW
-569 TQIREFQA
+569 TQIRTFQA

>member
-42 ASSAMSEAQAIA
+42 ASTAMTEAQAIA
-54 ADIVAAIAEAQA
+54 ADLGAAIAEVSA
-66 ATASAD
+66 ASAAAD

-107 EAEVALADAQ
+107 EAEAALAQAQ
-117 DAAAAAQTAA
+117 DAAAAAGQAA
-127 DEAQSEAAAAQAE
+127 SAAQEE
-140 AATAQEEAAA
+140 ASAAQEEAAA
-150 AKAEAEAAQAEAAA
+150 AKAEAEAAQ
-164 AQEEA
+164 QEA
-169 AAAET
+169 AAAEA
-174 EARAAEA
+174 EARAAEEA
-181 AAAEA
+181 ATEA
-186 AAAAAGPI
+186 AAAAAGPV
-194 CGGNTPG
+194 CGGNTTG

-214 KIGTVQPVGGAAV
+214 TIGTVQPVGGAAV

-238 IAVEEINAN
+238 IAVDEINAN

-292 AIPGTFDFL
+292 ALPGTFDFL
-301 AESGVIMWA
+301 AESGVPMWA

-329 RTEQARICVDHFD
+329 RTEQARICVDHFH
-342 DLGFT
+342 DLGFGT
-347 KVATIGATNPL
+347 VATIGATNPL
-358 GEEVV
+358 GEEVI

-480 YCDSISDECRAPNF
+480 YCDSISDECQAPNF

-520 FHAVAESLWANPIET
+520 FHAVAENLHSDPIVT

-540 ISCGP
+540 IACGP

-564 ETQTW
+564 ETETW

-577 PKS
+577 PYSS

>member
-12 AVFGLVAAACAADT
+12 AVFGLVAAACAADS

-32 LAEAQAASAA
+32 LAEAQAAAASAA
-42 ASSAMSEAQAIA
+42 AAMSEAQAASAAGADIA
-54 ADIVAAIAEAQA
+54 AAMAEAQA
-66 ATASAD
+66 ASAAAEAASAS
-72 AAAAAAA
+72 AAS
-79 AAAADAAEAL
+79 AAADAAEAL

-107 EAEVALADAQ
+107 EAEAALADAQ
-117 DAAAAAQTAA
+117 DAAAAAQAAA
-127 DEAQSEAAAAQAE
+127 DDAQSEAAAAQGEAE
-140 AATAQEEAAA
+140 AAQQEAAA
-150 AKAEAEAAQAEAAA
+150 AKAEAEAAQ
-164 AQEEA
+164 QEA
-169 AAAET
+169 AAAES

-186 AAAAAGPI
+186 AAAAAGPV
-194 CGGNTPG
+194 CGGNTAG

-238 IAVEEINAN
+238 IAVEEINAK
-247 GGIDGCMIELVD
+247 GGIDGCTIELVD

-342 DLGFT
+342 DLGFST
-347 KVATIGATNPL
+347 VATIGATNPL

-455 LGALQV
+455 LGGLQV

-501 SITFFEVIDRLE
+501 SITFFEVIDRLD

-520 FHAVAESLWANPIET
+520 FHATAENLWANPIET

-540 ISCGP
+540 IACGP

-569 TQIREFQA
+569 TQIREFRA

>member
-1 MRKLRLTLVLL
+1 MRRLRLTLVLL
-12 AVFGLVAAACAADT
+12 ATFGLIAAACAADSQ
-26 EAADEA
+26 AADEA
-32 LAEAQAASAA
+32 LAEAQAAAAA
-42 ASSAMSEAQAIA
+42 ASAAMSEAEAASAAA
-54 ADIVAAIAEAQA
+54 ADIGAAMAEAQA
-66 ATASAD
+66 ASAAAE
-72 AAAAAAA
+72 AAAAAAT

-89 AAADLAQATAS
+89 AAAGLAQATAE

-107 EAEVALADAQ
+107 EAEVALAEAQ
-117 DAAAAAQTAA
+117 DAAASAG
-127 DEAQSEAAAAQAE
+127 EAAA
-140 AATAQEEAAA
+140 
-150 AKAEAEAAQAEAAA
+150 AAQAEAAA

-169 AAAET
+169 AAAQA
-174 EARAAEA
+174 EAAAAQQEAAAAEE

-194 CGGNTPG
+194 CGGNTTG

-214 KIGTVQPVGGAAV
+214 TIGTVQPVGGAAV

-238 IAVEEINAN
+238 IAVDEINAN

-279 DGVWAILSPADSR
+279 DGVWGILSPADSR

-301 AESGVIMWA
+301 AESGVVMWA

-329 RTEQARICVDHFD
+329 RTEQARICVDHFH
-342 DLGFT
+342 DLGLT
-347 KVATIGATNPL
+347 RVATIGATNPL

-395 NVIASGAEG
+395 NVIASGAEA

-414 ALILQILAENNS
+414 ALILQILDENNS

-461 ALPDTDS
+461 ALPDTDT

-480 YCDSISDECRAPNF
+480 YCDSISEECQAPNF

-501 SITFFEVIDRLE
+501 SITFFEVIDRLD

-520 FHAVAESLWANPIET
+520 FHAVAENLRNNPIET

-545 RADGGHAC
+545 RAEGGHAC
-553 ASGAGLSEYDY
+553 ASGAGLSVYDY
-564 ETQTW
+564 ETETW

-577 PKS
+577 PYS

>member
-54 ADIVAAIAEAQA
+54 ADIGAAIAEASA
-66 ATASAD
+66 ASASAD

-107 EAEVALADAQ
+107 EAEAALTQAQ
-117 DAAAAAQTAA
+117 DAAAAAGQAA
-127 DEAQSEAAAAQAE
+127 SAAQEEAAAAQA
-140 AATAQEEAAA
+140 EAAA
-150 AKAEAEAAQAEAAA
+150 AKAEAEAAQQEAASAEA
-164 AQEEA
+164 
-169 AAAET
+169 
-174 EARAAEA
+174 EARAAEEA
-181 AAAEA
+181 ATEA
-186 AAAAAGPI
+186 AAAAAGPV
-194 CGGNTPG
+194 CGGNTTG

-238 IAVEEINAN
+238 IAVDEINAN

-292 AIPGTFDFL
+292 ALPGTFDFL
-301 AESGVIMWA
+301 AESGVPMWA

-318 ERQEVYWLASS
+318 DRQEVYWLASS
-329 RTEQARICVDHFD
+329 RTEQARICVDHFH
-342 DLGFT
+342 DLGFST
-347 KVATIGATNPL
+347 VATIGATNPL
-358 GEEVV
+358 GEEVI

-480 YCDSISDECRAPNF
+480 YCDSISDECQAPNF

-520 FHAVAESLWANPIET
+520 FHAVAENLHSDPIVT

-540 ISCGP
+540 IACGP
-545 RADGGHAC
+545 RAEGGHAC

-564 ETQTW
+564 ETETW

-577 PKS
+577 PYSS

>member
-1 MRKLRLTLVLL
+1 MSVTASRRI
-12 AVFGLVAAACAADT
+12 GAAC
-26 EAADEA
+26 
-32 LAEAQAASAA
+32 
-42 ASSAMSEAQAIA
+42 
-54 ADIVAAIAEAQA
+54 
-66 ATASAD
+66 
-72 AAAAAAA
+72 
-79 AAAADAAEAL
+79 
-89 AAADLAQATAS
+89 

-107 EAEVALADAQ
+107 EAEIALADAQ
-117 DAAAAAQTAA
+117 DAAEAASSAAAS
-127 DEAQSEAAAAQAE
+127 AQEEAAAAQAE
-140 AATAQEEAAA
+140 AESAQAEAAA
-150 AKAEAEAAQAEAAA
+150 AKEEAEAAQAEAAA
-164 AQEEA
+164 AEE
-169 AAAET
+169 
-174 EARAAEA
+174 EARAAEE

-194 CGGNTPG
+194 CGGNTTG

-238 IAVEEINAN
+238 IAVDEINAN

-301 AESGVIMWA
+301 AESGVVMWA

-329 RTEQARICVDHFD
+329 RTEQARICVDHFH

-374 MEIVAQETVESAS
+374 MDIVAQETVESAS

-426 DALLCS
+426 EALLCS

-480 YCDSISDECRAPNF
+480 YCDSISDECKAANF

-501 SITFFEVIDRLE
+501 SITFFEVIDRLD

-520 FHAVAESLWANPIET
+520 FHAVAEGLGSDPIVT

-540 ISCGP
+540 IACGP

-553 ASGAGLSEYDY
+553 ASGAGLSVYDY
-564 ETQTW
+564 ETDTW

-577 PKS
+577 PYS

>member
-1 MRKLRLTLVLL
+1 MKYLKKSGVLATLL
-12 AVFGLVAAACAADT
+12 ALALVAAACAADDS
-26 EAADEA
+26 EAADA
-32 LAEAQAASAA
+32 AMAEAQGASAA
-42 ASSAMSEAQAIA
+42 AAEALSEAQATA
-54 ADIVAAIAEAQA
+54 AAARSAQA
-66 ATASAD
+66 DAATGIAD
-72 AAAAAAA
+72 AAAAGANAQA
-79 AAAADAAEAL
+79 GLAAAEAAQ
-89 AAADLAQATAS
+89 AAADLAQATAE
-100 GNEAAVA
+100 GNVEAMAAA
-107 EAEVALADAQ
+107 EAALADAQ
-117 DAAAAAQTAA
+117 AAADAAL
-127 DEAQSEAAAAQAE
+127 SEAAAAQAE
-140 AATAQEEAAA
+140 AA
-150 AKAEAEAAQAEAAA
+150 
-164 AQEEA
+164 
-169 AAAET
+169 AAE
-174 EARAAEA
+174 ESAAS
-181 AAAEA
+181 A

-194 CGGNTPG
+194 CGGSTTG
-201 DLPQGVDSENGVL
+201 ALPQGVDSENGVL

-238 IAVEEINAN
+238 IAVDEINAN

-292 AIPGTFDFL
+292 ALPGTFDFL
-301 AESGVIMWA
+301 AESGVPMWA

-329 RTEQARICVDHFD
+329 RTEQARICVDHFH
-342 DLGFT
+342 DLGFST
-347 KVATIGATNPL
+347 VATIGATNPL

-374 MEIVAQETVESAS
+374 MELVAQETVESAS

-468 PLMSQWRALRNA
+468 PLMSQWRALRTA
-480 YCDSISDECRAPNF
+480 YCDSISDECRAANF

-501 SITFFEVIDRLE
+501 SITFFEVIDRLN

-520 FHAVAESLWANPIET
+520 FHAVAEGLRDNPIET

-540 ISCGP
+540 IGCGP
-545 RADGGHAC
+545 RAEGGHAC

-564 ETQTW
+564 ETETW

-577 PKS
+577 PYSS

>member
-12 AVFGLVAAACAADT
+12 AFFGLIAAGCASDSG
-26 EAADEA
+26 AADEA
-32 LAEAQAASAA
+32 LAEAQGASAAAAAALSEAQAASAA
-42 ASSAMSEAQAIA
+42 A
-54 ADIVAAIAEAQA
+54 ADIGAAMAEAQA
-66 ATASAD
+66 ASAAATAAS
-72 AAAAAAA
+72 AAAAS
-79 AAAADAAEAL
+79 AAADAAEAL

-100 GNEAAVA
+100 GNEAAA
-107 EAEVALADAQ
+107 
-117 DAAAAAQTAA
+117 
-127 DEAQSEAAAAQAE
+127 
-140 AATAQEEAAA
+140 
-150 AKAEAEAAQAEAAA
+150 AEAEAALAEASAAASAAGEAAAAAEAEAAA

-169 AAAET
+169 AAAQA
-174 EARAAEA
+174 EAAAAQQEAAAAQAEAQAAEE

-194 CGGNTPG
+194 CGGNTTG

-214 KIGTVQPVGGAAV
+214 TIGTVQPVGGAAV

-301 AESGVIMWA
+301 AESGVPMWA

-329 RTEQARICVDHFD
+329 RTEQARICVDHFH
-342 DLGFT
+342 DLGFST
-347 KVATIGATNPL
+347 VATIGATNPL

-480 YCDSISDECRAPNF
+480 YCDSISDECRAANF

-501 SITFFEVIDRLE
+501 SITFFEVIDRLD

-520 FHAVAESLWANPIET
+520 FHAVAESLRDNPIET

-540 ISCGP
+540 IGCGP
-545 RADGGHAC
+545 RAEGGHAC

-564 ETQTW
+564 ETETW

-577 PKS
+577 PYSS

>member
-1 MRKLRLTLVLL
+1 MRRLRLTLVLL
-12 AVFGLVAAACAADT
+12 AVFGLVAAACAGDSG
-26 EAADEA
+26 AADEA

-42 ASSAMSEAQAIA
+42 AAAAMSEAQSAGA
-54 ADIVAAIAEAQA
+54 AAAEIGAAIAEAQA
-66 ATASAD
+66 ASASAD
-72 AAAAAAA
+72 AASAGAA

-107 EAEVALADAQ
+107 EAEAALADAQ
-117 DAAAAAQTAA
+117 AAAADA
-127 DEAQSEAAAAQAE
+127 SAAAAS
-140 AATAQEEAAA
+140 AQQ
-150 AKAEAEAAQAEAAA
+150 EAEAAQAEAAA

-169 AAAET
+169 AAAQ
-174 EARAAEA
+174 AEA
-181 AAAEA
+181 AAAEESAASA

-194 CGGNTPG
+194 CGGSTTG
-201 DLPQGVDSENGVL
+201 ALPQGVDSENGVL

-238 IAVEEINAN
+238 IAVDEINAN

-292 AIPGTFDFL
+292 ALPGTFDFL
-301 AESGVIMWA
+301 AESGVPMWA

-329 RTEQARICVDHFD
+329 RTEQARICVDHFH
-342 DLGFT
+342 DLGFST
-347 KVATIGATNPL
+347 VATIGATNPL

-374 MEIVAQETVESAS
+374 MELVAQETVESAS

-468 PLMSQWRALRNA
+468 PLMSQWRALRTA
-480 YCDSISDECRAPNF
+480 YCDSISDECRAANF

-501 SITFFEVIDRLE
+501 SITFFEVIDRLN

-520 FHAVAESLWANPIET
+520 FHAVAEGLRDNPIET

-540 ISCGP
+540 IGCGP
-545 RADGGHAC
+545 RAEGGHAC

-564 ETQTW
+564 ETETW

-577 PKS
+577 PYSS

>member
-1 MRKLRLTLVLL
+1 MRKLRITLVLL
-12 AVFGLVAAACAADT
+12 AVFGLIAASCASDDGSAAAAD
-26 EAADEA
+26 A

-42 ASSAMSEAQAIA
+42 AASALNEAQSAGA
-54 ADIVAAIAEAQA
+54 AAAEIGAAIAEAQA
-66 ATASAD
+66 ASASAS
-72 AAAAAAA
+72 AASAAAA

-107 EAEVALADAQ
+107 EAESALADARDAAASAQ
-117 DAAAAAQTAA
+117 DAAASAQ
-127 DEAQSEAAAAQAE
+127 EEAAAAQAE
-140 AATAQEEAAA
+140 AAA
-150 AKAEAEAAQAEAAA
+150 AKTEAETAQAEAAA
-164 AQEEA
+164 AEA
-169 AAAET
+169 S
-174 EARAAEA
+174 
-181 AAAEA
+181 AAEA

-194 CGGNTPG
+194 CGGNTTG
-201 DLPQGVDSENGVL
+201 DLPQGVDSEAGVL

-238 IAVEEINAN
+238 IAVEEVNAN
-247 GGIDGCMIELVD
+247 GGVDGCMIELVD

-301 AESGVIMWA
+301 AESGVPMWA

-318 ERQEVYWLASS
+318 ERQEVYWLAIS

-414 ALILQILAENNS
+414 ALILQILAENDS
-426 DALLCS
+426 TALLCS

-461 ALPDTDS
+461 ALPDTDT
-468 PLMSQWRALRNA
+468 PLMSRWRALRNT
-480 YCDSISDECRAPNF
+480 YCDSISDECKAPNF

-501 SITFFEVIDRLE
+501 SITFFEVLDRLD

-520 FHAVAESLWANPIET
+520 FHAVAENLGSNPIET

-540 ISCGP
+540 IACGP

-553 ASGAGLSEYDY
+553 ASGAGLSEYDF
-564 ETQTW
+564 ETGTW
-569 TQIREFQA
+569 TQIRTFQS

>member
-1 MRKLRLTLVLL
+1 MRKLRITLVLL
-12 AVFGLVAAACAADT
+12 AVFGLIAASCASDSG
-26 EAADEA
+26 AADEA

-42 ASSAMSEAQAIA
+42 AAAAMSEAQSAGA
-54 ADIVAAIAEAQA
+54 AAAEIGAAIAEAQA
-66 ATASAD
+66 ASASAD
-72 AAAAAAA
+72 AASAGAE

-107 EAEVALADAQ
+107 EAEAALADAQ
-117 DAAAAAQTAA
+117 AAAADA
-127 DEAQSEAAAAQAE
+127 SAAAAS
-140 AATAQEEAAA
+140 AQ
-150 AKAEAEAAQAEAAA
+150 AEAEAAQAEAAA

-169 AAAET
+169 AAAQ
-174 EARAAEA
+174 AEA
-181 AAAEA
+181 AAAQAEAEAAQAEAAAAEESAAEA

-194 CGGNTPG
+194 CGGNTTG

-227 VAGIELLGGIK
+227 VAGIELLGGVK
-238 IAVEEINAN
+238 IAVDEINAN

-301 AESGVIMWA
+301 AESGVIMWG
-310 PISPPFEI
+310 PISPPFDA
-318 ERQEVYWLASS
+318 ERQEVYWLATT

-358 GEEVV
+358 GQEVV

-374 MEIVAQETVESAS
+374 MEIVAQETIESAS
-387 EIVGPAVL
+387 EIVAPAVL

-404 IVAGVDNIQN
+404 IVVGGDGIQT
-414 ALILQILAENNS
+414 ALILQLLKENNS
-426 DALLCS
+426 NARLCT
-432 DQGAAGSGGQNAVGP
+432 DQGAAGTGGQSTVGP
-447 AEEAADGF
+447 ADDAAGGF

-480 YCDSISDECRAPNF
+480 YCDSISDECQAPNF
-494 SEQTYLH
+494 SQQTYLH
-501 SITFFEVIDRLE
+501 SITFFDVVDRLD

-520 FHAVAESLWANPIET
+520 FHTTAENLWVNPIAT

-540 ISCGP
+540 IGCGP
-545 RADGGHAC
+545 QADGGHAC
-553 ASGAGLSEYDY
+553 ASGAGIAEYDL
-564 ETQTW
+564 ETGTW
-569 TQIREFQA
+569 TQIRPFAA